1 MEYEKLRVDLE
12 QVTQQ
17 RPYFDGESMVHV
29 LARLDAFAAQ
39 AGVPSRLLHYL
50 TRRSY
55 IKALHWLDHPEAPHT
70 V

>member
-1 MEYEKLRVDLE
+1 MEFEKLRVDLE

-17 RPYFDGESMVHV
+17 RPYFEGESMVHV

-39 AGVPSRLLHYL
+39 ADVPSMLLHYL

-55 IKALHWLDHPEAPHT
+55 IKALDWLDHPEAPHQI
-70 V
+70 